1 MSKIADALIKT
12 LLFEKVTV
20 IHAAF
25 ENTPHKV
32 ASIDMEKTLTTDE
45 KLEKAYVL
53 TNTINNVWWKNKDVT
68 KLFKGTSCRSTS
80 PGDMVVISKDTFKC
94 ESTGWSKM

>member
-12 LLFEKVTV
+12 LLSEKVTV

-32 ASIDMEKTLTTDE
+32 ALIDVEKTLTTDE

-53 TNTINNVWWKNKDVT
+53 TNTIDSAWWNNKVVT
-68 KLFKGTSCRSTS
+68 KLFKGNSCRSTS
-80 PGDMVVISKDTFKC
+80 PGDMVIIGKDTFKC
-94 ESTGWSKM
+94 ESSGWSKI